1 MLRTLYPYEKAT
13 DNRFHLYAEMLYEFV
28 VGTQISSR
36 YYLDM
41 CEVPVTGFFDEY

>member
-1 MLRTLYPYEKAT
+1 MLRTLYPYENIS

-36 YYLDM
+36 YFIDL
-41 CEVPVTGFFDEY
+41 CEVPVTEFFNEF